1 VCIDAHRDFAVDVL
15 VVCVATND
23 ECNNAHYNAANDTAC
38 YCTVR
43 FLVRVRDAHI
53 ININVF
59 NQPAAI
65 TATSGNDDDDDD
77 DDGAASTPPST
88 LVDGSGEG
96 DGASSCGH
104 AHRPR
109 VGG

>member
-1 VCIDAHRDFAVDVL
+1 M
-15 VVCVATND
+15 
-23 ECNNAHYNAANDTAC
+23 
-38 YCTVR
+38 R
-43 FLVRVRDAHI
+43 FLVCVREAHI
-53 ININVF
+53 IKINML

-77 DDGAASTPPST
+77 DDGVASTPPST

-109 VGG
+109 VVG